1 MSKLKLAIFASISAL
16 NYEVVD
22 VPEFGID
29 PETGLPYELH
39 VSVMNVSERD
49 SFDTAYREIPEAER
63 AANFRSLL
71 AIFTVKD
78 NKNQLFLSLDDI
90 DTVKKLNSLAIM
102 RLTDTALRINKMLKV
117 DAEQIEKNS

>member
-16 NYEVVD
+16 AFEAVA
-22 VPEFGID
+22 VPEFNSPD
-29 PETGLPYELH
+29 STSDLELH

-49 SFDTAYREIPEAER
+49 GFDTAYREIPEAER

-71 AIFTVKD
+71 AIYTVKD
-78 NKNQLFLSLDDI
+78 TDNQPVFSLGDLAD
-90 DTVKKLNSLAIM
+90 VKKLNSLAIM
-102 RLTDTALRINKMLKV
+102 RLTDAALRINKMLKV

>member
-16 NYEVVD
+16 SHEVVV
-22 VPEFGID
+22 VPEFNSPD
-29 PETGLPYELH
+29 STSDLELH

-49 SFDTAYREIPEAER
+49 GFDTAYREIPEAER

-78 NKNQLFLSLDDI
+78 TDNQPVFSLGDLAD
-90 DTVKKLNSLAIM
+90 VKKLNSLAIM
-102 RLTDTALRINKMLKV
+102 RLTDAALRINKMLKV

>member
-16 NYEVVD
+16 AFEAVA
-22 VPEFGID
+22 VPEFAD
-29 PETGLPYELH
+29 DLTLH

-49 SFDTAYREIPEAER
+49 GFDTAYREIPEAER

-78 NKNQLFLSLDDI
+78 TDNQPVFSLGDLAD
-90 DTVKKLNSLAIM
+90 VKKLNSLAIM
-102 RLTDTALRINKMLKV
+102 RLTDAALRINKMLKV

>member
-16 NYEVVD
+16 SHEVVA
-22 VPEFGID
+22 VPEFNSPD
-29 PETGLPYELH
+29 STSDLELH

-49 SFDTAYREIPEAER
+49 GFDTAYREIPEAER

-78 NKNQLFLSLDDI
+78 SDNQPVFSLGDLAD
-90 DTVKKLNSLAIM
+90 VKKLNSLAIM
-102 RLTDTALRINKMLKV
+102 RLTDAALRINKMLKV